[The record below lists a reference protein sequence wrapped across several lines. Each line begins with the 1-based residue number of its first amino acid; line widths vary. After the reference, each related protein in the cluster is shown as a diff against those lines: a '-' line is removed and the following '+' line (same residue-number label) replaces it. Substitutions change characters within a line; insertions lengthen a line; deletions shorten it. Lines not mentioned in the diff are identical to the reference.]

1 MDVME
6 FGDRVSRMALVVST
20 EEQRA
25 APERRQALERAAAVE
40 AEALQRYK
48 EAQQAL
54 TEARDGLT
62 QARRAVER
70 CHLREHAS
78 RALAQICVWSETLA
92 WLQGDDR
99 LTVYDVA
106 SLVRLGV
113 ATANQRKRAHPGF
126 PNPKVFRTDLG
137 VEVAALY
144 RELTAVGKAAQEIS
158 GVSGDNHDQ

>member
-1 MDVME
+1 
-6 FGDRVSRMALVVST
+6 MALVVSA

-25 APERRQALERAAAVE
+25 EPERQQMLKRAAAVE

-48 EAQQAL
+48 EAQQVL
-54 TEARDGLT
+54 TEAQDALT

-70 CHLREHAS
+70 CHLRGRAS
-78 RALAQICVWSETLA
+78 RALAQICVWPETLA
-92 WLQGDDR
+92 WLQGEDR
-99 LTVYDVA
+99 LTVHDVA

-113 ATANQRKRAHPGF
+113 ATANQRKRAYPGF

-144 RELTAVGKAAQEIS
+144 RELAAVDKAAQES
-158 GVSGDNHDQ
+158 AGASGDNHDQ